1 MLTTSRLLEVLSSRD
16 PPPGEGKR
24 IPKYLYTVRKQL
36 LDKKLSQILNILQ
49 TNHWEELTKY
59 LSDLPRNS
67 TPITLMARLR
77 KADIFIENERKLDVL
92 YTYLIDVYVI
102 NHYLRL
108 IEANVENSID
118 YENVTYD

>member
-1 MLTTSRLLEVLSSRD
+1 MLTTTRLLEVLSSRD
-16 PPPGEGKR
+16 PPPCEGKR
-24 IPKYLYTVRKQL
+24 IPRYLYTVRKQL

-59 LSDLPRNS
+59 LSDVPRNS
-67 TPITLMARLR
+67 TPITLLTRLR
-77 KADIFIENERKLDVL
+77 KTESSGAKERKLDVL
-92 YTYLIDVYVI
+92 YAYLIDVYVI

-108 IEANVENSID
+108 IEANAENSID